1 MNIIEIFFSSEI
13 IFALIFVL
21 SLIIVM
27 RAVRLFLKEART
39 LRARLLQTAL
49 ELNRRREEL
58 PEKKLR
64 VEEVKAEVLDLKRDF
79 YKVRT
84 FYRKVSDIELEALR
98 QEEGGELIQEE
109 ESRENEIQQ
118 SKRDFF

>member
-1 MNIIEIFFSSEI
+1 MNIIELIFSGEV

-21 SLIIVM
+21 SLIIVV
-27 RAVRLFLKEART
+27 RAISLFFEESGN
-39 LRARLLQTAL
+39 LRARLFQTDS
-49 ELNRRREEL
+49 ELSRRRDEL

-64 VEEVKAEVLDLKRDF
+64 VEEIKAEVLNLKRDF

-98 QEEGGELIQEE
+98 QEGGWKHARKMEPARARKIEPL
-109 ESRENEIQQ
+109 
-118 SKRDFF
+118 